1 MRKGTKHQAIS
12 IINKATSN
20 LDLLFIYMTST
31 KLINPLDSE
40 NSTLKWLRK
49 FPTRRM

>member
-1 MRKGTKHQAIS
+1 MRKGAKLQAIS

-20 LDLLFIYMTST
+20 LDLLFIYMTNT

-40 NSTLKWLRK
+40 NSTLKWLRR
-49 FPTRRM
+49 FLARRM